1 MLEMRHDHPFKEPRF
16 PVGRTLLPLAVR
28 TGLLAVLVLAA
39 VAPLAA
45 QNSSSSEA
53 PPLRIEKGF
62 LKSAKFVYR
71 GGEPQ
76 KVSGWFSYSPEFLEL
91 LGTHPAALDEVN
103 RAKPYNVTALV
114 GSVGMVAV
122 SAKILIETINDA
134 NDVSEG
140 TIDSDTGSTSWTDVG
155 LLAGFGALSVFS
167 LWKANSHVNRA
178 VDIFNE
184 AEGYRP
190 GGMPGPALRLG
201 LRSVDGRRAVA
212 LGISVSMR

>member
-1 MLEMRHDHPFKEPRF
+1 MLETRHDHRSTDPRF
-16 PVGRTLLPLAVR
+16 QVGRTLLALFVR

-45 QNSSSSEA
+45 QSSSSSQD
-53 PPLRIEKGF
+53 PPLRIERGF
-62 LKSAKFVYR
+62 FKSAKFVYR

-91 LGTHPAALDEVN
+91 LGTHQTALDEVN

-190 GGMPGPALRLG
+190 MGMAGLALKLG
-201 LRSVDGRRAVA
+201 LRNVDGRRTAA
-212 LGISVSMR
+212 LGVSYQIR